1 MPDFLDPGFRRDDD
15 RRRDDEASI
24 RPDDFLGPGLR
35 RDDEDTMP
43 KSFALTA
50 HASTPTDVVEA
61 VAVRVTRGA
70 DNVLTLTYSL
80 DGQLDRLRI
89 PPVESPQM
97 GSLLW
102 QHTCFEAFIRNDSG
116 PAYHEL
122 NLSPSTAW
130 TVHAFRD
137 YRDGGPLNDATL
149 APRITVRHIPKRVEL
164 EAAIQ
169 LDRLSPTYARR
180 EVRLAL
186 AAVIELSD
194 GRLTYWSLHHAP
206 GKPDFHH
213 PSGFTVRLDAHG
225 A

>member
-1 MPDFLDPGFRRDDD
+1 
-15 RRRDDEASI
+15 
-24 RPDDFLGPGLR
+24 
-35 RDDEDTMP
+35 MP

-50 HASTPTDVVEA
+50 HPSTPTDAVEA
-61 VAVRVTRGA
+61 VAVRVARSA
-70 DNVLTLTYSL
+70 DSVLTLTYSL

-89 PPVESPQM
+89 PAVESPRM

-102 QHTCFEAFIRNDSG
+102 QHTCFEAFIRHATG

-137 YRDGGPLNDATL
+137 YRDGGRLSDAAL
-149 APRITVRHIPKRVEL
+149 APRITVRRIPHRLEL
-164 EAAIQ
+164 EATIRLEA
-169 LDRLSPTYARR
+169 LSPTYARG
-180 EVRLAL
+180 ELRLAL

-213 PSGFTVRLDAHG
+213 PSGFSVRLEAPR